1 MRIAVDAMGGDFAPR
16 EIVRGAINY
25 AAANA
30 DEVILVG
37 DVPRLE
43 SEIDVYGRGRPASV
57 SFADGPE
64 VIGMG
69 ESPATALRSKRQSSI
84 RVATDLVRD
93 GLADAVVS
101 AGSTGAT
108 MAAAVFRLGRIEG
121 IDRPA
126 LGAHLVTATGP
137 IMILD
142 VGANVDSD
150 ATNLVHF
157 AVMGSIYAEHVLKVP
172 RPRIGLLNIGEEVEK
187 GNALAREAYGLIRGA
202 DLNFV
207 GNVEGNDMVAHVA
220 DVVICDGFVGNVVI
234 KFFEGLTS
242 YIFRSLRTDLQ
253 EGPIAPLALLA
264 LKPGFDRLKHRFDYE
279 RYGGVPLLGV
289 RGVSIVTHGRARARM
304 VEHAMRVASE
314 AAEAGIPGLIA
325 EWSRRHP
332 ALTRSTGGSAAEDA
346 TESIAPDT
354 RSIATGPGAEA

>member
-43 SEIDVYGRGRPASV
+43 SEIDAYGHGRPASV
-57 SFADGPE
+57 SFADAPE

-69 ESPATALRSKRQSSI
+69 ESPATALRSKRGASI

-126 LGAHLVTATGP
+126 LGAYLVTATGP

-187 GNALAREAYGLIRGA
+187 GNALARETYGLMRGA

-207 GNVEGNDMVAHVA
+207 GNVEGNDMVSHVA

-253 EGPIAPLALLA
+253 EGPVAPLALLA

-279 RYGGVPLLGV
+279 RYGGAPLLGV

-304 VEHAMRVASE
+304 MEHAIRVASE

-325 EWSRRHP
+325 DWSRRHP
-332 ALTRSTGGSAAEDA
+332 ALTRNNGGPTAEEATDA
-346 TESIAPDT
+346 IAPDT